1 MENFMF
7 EIFKNKEFKF
17 THNILLINP
26 ELIYTLVCYPI
37 TKDILY
43 LNKIHEKQQKSS
55 KPEYKL
61 NKYIEQEIL
70 NDKAE
75 NDKKI
80 NFLLI
85 GAGDSGKSTI
95 ARQIKIIH
103 NNGFSKKEQEKF
115 QNIINETII
124 QNMQSLIANLSY
136 FKQGTLTGDSKVYA
150 DEILALKSNIL
161 LDQQLGKKIKTLW
174 ENPLIK
180 NVYEN
185 RSLFHIPDTIDYYFE
200 KIESM
205 CKPNYLP
212 TEEDIL
218 NCRVRSTGITTTKFT
233 LNDHLIS
240 IIDVGGQRCERKK
253 WISCFEDVAAVLFV
267 SSMSEYNQKL
277 FEDEDMNRM
286 HEMDLFKEKI
296 QKFDLNVCFPEY
308 KGGLDFDNAS
318 KMIKKKFLE
327 RVVDKEKTFF
337 VHYICATDTTNI
349 QHVFDSLKDI
359 IIPNTSPN
367 NIML

>member
-1 MENFMF
+1 MGCLA
-7 EIFKNKEFKF
+7 
-17 THNILLINP
+17 T
-26 ELIYTLVCYPI
+26 
-37 TKDILY
+37 
-43 LNKIHEKQQKSS
+43 KSS

-286 HEMDLFKEKI
+286 HESLLLFEEISNSRWFTESSIILFLNKVDLFKEKI

-327 RVVDKEKTFF
+327 RVVDKEKNVF
-337 VHYICATDTTNI
+337 VHYTCATDTTNI